1 MEENPFNENEIA
13 KQWIRSVEGEI
24 GLIRDNESY
33 PILHDWYET
42 CNKGTLLDIGCGQG
56 ICSTKVGGYN
66 SYIGIDPSQ
75 HLIERANLMYESYNR
90 QFKVGNAYNILV
102 SDGICN
108 SAISLNVWFHLAD
121 IDKASKELC
130 RVLKSGGKFWI
141 HTVNSDEVAT
151 WLSLYINLEI
161 DKNKAIGEAIVP
173 VNNLSRN
180 TYYFHTNEQ
189 VIEALEKYGLVVNKI
204 KKLGEIKGKNVFVV
218 FEGHKA

>member
-42 CNKGTLLDIGCGQG
+42 CNK
-56 ICSTKVGGYN
+56 
-66 SYIGIDPSQ
+66 
-75 HLIERANLMYESYNR
+75 RANLMYESYNR
-90 QFKVGNAYNILV
+90 QFNVGNAYNIPIT
-102 SDGICN
+102 DGICD
-108 SAISLNVWFHLAD
+108 SAFSLNVWFHLAD
-121 IDKASKELC
+121 IDKASKELS

-141 HTVNSDEVAT
+141 HTVNSDEVDT
-151 WLSLYINLEI
+151 WLSLYNNLEI
-161 DKNKAIGEAIVP
+161 EKNRAIGEAVVP
-173 VNNLSRN
+173 INNLSRN

-204 KKLGEIKGKNVFVV
+204 KKLGEIKGKNVFIIIEV
-218 FEGHKA
+218 HKA